1 MTWQVTPSHKGH
13 GLVVRYSE
21 PGHDTEV
28 FVLPIVA
35 WRIDETGF
43 GEAVVAT
50 QDSAQAED
58 ELARVGNWTVLGY
71 HMPPF
76 LPHPEVGK

>member
-1 MTWQVTPSHKGH
+1 MI
-13 GLVVRYSE
+13 RDSE
-21 PGHDTEV
+21 DDEV

-50 QDSAQAED
+50 QDSIQPES
-58 ELARVGNWTVLGY
+58 ELDNIGNWAVLGY

-76 LPHPEVGK
+76 MPHPEVLK